1 MKPRI
6 FVSSTFY
13 DLKYVREDLA
23 SFIRNYGF
31 DSIMFEEGDIGYE
44 PGKPLDESC
53 YEAMQN
59 SDLAVLIIGGQY
71 GSKASEQ
78 DTKATPSENT
88 KTDEYISITRKEFKK
103 AIDNGIPV
111 FAFVDASVHAEYEVF
126 KANIEKINAD
136 PDCIKFRAA
145 KDVKVFYFIQEVYK
159 TGNIPV
165 EKFNKIS
172 DVKETLAKQ
181 WADMMKRHLNQ
192 IKEKKEI
199 ESINKQLNRLENLVD
214 SISTMVNAVGK
225 KVIKQD
231 EYDEIQLKQKSKEIF
246 QAMRF
251 FTFEIDKSQDKVS
264 DAKKLLNAFIEVQ
277 KIPTIIG
284 TGENMQR
291 IPFDNYFELIE
302 NTFIQNGFYLLDY
315 SGPDD
320 FNMADLI
327 TVITR
332 DLNDE
337 KIFDSVVNEIV
348 KNENSIILYIP
359 ESAYNN

>member
-78 DTKATPSENT
+78 DTKATPTENT
-88 KTDEYISITRKEFKK
+88 
-103 AIDNGIPV
+103 
-111 FAFVDASVHAEYEVF
+111 SVHAEYEVF
-126 KANIEKINAD
+126 KANIEKIDAD

-145 KDVKVFYFIQEVYK
+145 KDVKVFYFIQDVYK

-172 DVKETLAKQ
+172 DVKDSLAKQ

-199 ESINKQLNRLENLVD
+199 DSINKQLNRLENLVD

-264 DAKKLLNAFIEVQ
+264 DAKKLLNAFIEAQ
-277 KIPTIIG
+277 KIINTVDRQEISF
-284 TGENMQR
+284 GEYYRKVRSCFM
-291 IPFDNYFELIE
+291 E
-302 NTFIQNGFYLLDY
+302 NGFYLLVY

-337 KIFDSVVNEIV
+337 KIFDLVVNEIV

>member
-1 MKPRI
+1 
-6 FVSSTFY
+6 
-13 DLKYVREDLA
+13 
-23 SFIRNYGF
+23 
-31 DSIMFEEGDIGYE
+31 
-44 PGKPLDESC
+44 
-53 YEAMQN
+53 
-59 SDLAVLIIGGQY
+59 
-71 GSKASEQ
+71 
-78 DTKATPSENT
+78 
-88 KTDEYISITRKEFKK
+88 
-103 AIDNGIPV
+103 
-111 FAFVDASVHAEYEVF
+111 
-126 KANIEKINAD
+126 
-136 PDCIKFRAA
+136 
-145 KDVKVFYFIQEVYK
+145 
-159 TGNIPV
+159 
-165 EKFNKIS
+165 
-172 DVKETLAKQ
+172 
-181 WADMMKRHLNQ
+181 
-192 IKEKKEI
+192 
-199 ESINKQLNRLENLVD
+199 
-214 SISTMVNAVGK
+214 MVNAVGK

-264 DAKKLLNAFIEVQ
+264 DAKKLLNAFIEAQ
-277 KIPTIIG
+277 KIPTIMG

-337 KIFDSVVNEIV
+337 KIFDLVVNEIV

>member
-78 DTKATPSENT
+78 DTKATLTENT
-88 KTDEYISITRKEFKK
+88 KTDKYISITRNEFRK
-103 AIDNGIPV
+103 AINNGIPV

-126 KANIEKINAD
+126 KANIEKIDAD

-145 KDVKVFYFIQEVYK
+145 KDVKVFYFIQDVYK

-172 DVKETLAKQ
+172 DVKDSLAKQ

-231 EYDEIQLKQKSKEIF
+231 EYDEIQLKQKSKEIY
-246 QAMRF
+246 QAISCF
-251 FTFEIDKSQDKVS
+251 IFVAIKSQDKVS
-264 DAKKLLNAFIEVQ
+264 AAKNLLNAFVEAQ
-277 KIPTIIG
+277 KILETVNHQVISY
-284 TGENMQR
+284 GEYYR
-291 IPFDNYFELIE
+291 KVSSCFLEKGLDFLP
-302 NTFIQNGFYLLDY
+302 NGDPHDL
-315 SGPDD
+315 
-320 FNMADLI
+320 NMADLI
-327 TVITR
+327 TEITK
-332 DLNDE
+332 DLDDE
-337 KIFDSVVNEIV
+337 KIFNSVVNEIV
-348 KNENSIILYIP
+348 KNNNSIIPYGPDLIDI
-359 ESAYNN
+359 S

>member
-1 MKPRI
+1 ML
-6 FVSSTFY
+6 T
-13 DLKYVREDLA
+13 
-23 SFIRNYGF
+23 
-31 DSIMFEEGDIGYE
+31 
-44 PGKPLDESC
+44 
-53 YEAMQN
+53 
-59 SDLAVLIIGGQY
+59 
-71 GSKASEQ
+71 
-78 DTKATPSENT
+78 
-88 KTDEYISITRKEFKK
+88 
-103 AIDNGIPV
+103 
-111 FAFVDASVHAEYEVF
+111 FVDASVHAEYEVF
-126 KANIEKINAD
+126 KANIEKIDAD

-145 KDVKVFYFIQEVYK
+145 KDVKVFYFIQDVYK

-172 DVKETLAKQ
+172 DVKDSLAKQ

-199 ESINKQLNRLENLVD
+199 DSINKQLNRLENLVD

-264 DAKKLLNAFIEVQ
+264 DAKKLLNAFIEAQ
-277 KIPTIIG
+277 KIINTVDRQEISF
-284 TGENMQR
+284 GEYYRKVRSCFM
-291 IPFDNYFELIE
+291 E
-302 NTFIQNGFYLLDY
+302 NGFYLLVY

-337 KIFDSVVNEIV
+337 KIFDLVVNEIV